1 MALAST
7 AGAARRRPEPVSPQA
22 RLGYNGQLHEAGLDW
37 QILGNGYRVYN
48 PTLMR
53 FHSPDSLSPFG
64 DGGVNAYAYCGGD
77 PVNQLDPTGHWSIGA
92 FAGQLFGFKLR
103 TPLMTPV
110 LAVTAASLAAV
121 GIAVA
126 SPNDT
131 QRNFAIAG
139 AVIAAAGSLLGA
151 KYVWSKRKP
160 FSPPSQKGSP
170 SPVLQRKLSTH
181 TPGASRDF
189 PWPEVP
195 RANSLPLPGPAGGK
209 RAFDKDSGFS
219 RGAWQR
225 NTPPLNGQKN
235 GKGVN
240 EYVDWVRGGS
250 LPGSRPNRDS
260 TLRGS
265 RRPQ

>member
-7 AGAARRRPEPVSPQA
+7 AGADRRRPEPFSPQA
-22 RLGYNGQLHEAGLDW
+22 RLGYNGQLHESGLDW

-64 DGGVNAYAYCGGD
+64 DGGVNAYAYCAGD
-77 PVNQLDPTGHWSIGA
+77 PINQLDPTGHWSIGA

-103 TPLMTPV
+103 TPLITPV
-110 LAVTAASLAAV
+110 LTVTAATMAAV

-131 QRNFAIAG
+131 QRNIAIAG
-139 AVIAAAGSLLGA
+139 AVVGATGALLGGYYA
-151 KYVWSKRKP
+151 WSKRKP
-160 FSPPSQKGSP
+160 FTMPSQKGVP
-170 SPVLQRKLSTH
+170 SPVLPGKLS
-181 TPGASRDF
+181 PAPSRAD
-189 PWPEVP
+189 PL
-195 RANSLPLPGPAGGK
+195 RSYSLTLPGPWGGK
-209 RAFDKDSGFS
+209 GAFAKDSGFS
-219 RGAWQR
+219 GRPWRR
-225 NTPPLNGQKN
+225 NTPPVDGQKS
-235 GKGVN
+235 GKDVN
-240 EYVDWVRGGS
+240 EYVDSVRGGS
-250 LPGSRPNRDS
+250 RLGSRLDRDS